1 MRGFDAWT
9 LELTAW
15 ARTLPLHLPTL
26 QPEATILH
34 LESHFPCL
42 YKAGY
47 LRCPSW
53 SGERVEAAMAQPS
66 ASFKAPQM
74 FLMFLEQVW
83 RPGVG

>member
-53 SGERVEAAMAQPS
+53 SGERVEAAG
-66 ASFKAPQM
+66 
-74 FLMFLEQVW
+74 E
-83 RPGVG
+83 VGERKEEGSLGGTAFNQGGS